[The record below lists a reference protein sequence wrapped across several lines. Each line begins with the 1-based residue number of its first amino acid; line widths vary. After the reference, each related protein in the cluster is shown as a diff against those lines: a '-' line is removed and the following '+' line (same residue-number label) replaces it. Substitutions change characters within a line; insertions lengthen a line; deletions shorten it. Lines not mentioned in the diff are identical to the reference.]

1 MDAKD
6 RRPVQLWAASRRW
19 KTNRFWP
26 MKNWCLGWDPKK
38 NAEFPPAFHPP
49 GKVSHWN
56 SENSIFFSFPFLSNI
71 RGVVLGALHVS
82 DSMPKGAEDPGIQ
95 TDQNCYVLLGSSGF
109 IYKSLKTIIRPLVP
123 SRKHSQENARIKKKH
138 LKISEPNLP
147 ARGVN

>member
-1 MDAKD
+1 
-6 RRPVQLWAASRRW
+6 
-19 KTNRFWP
+19 
-26 MKNWCLGWDPKK
+26 MKNGCLGWIPKK
-38 NAEFPPAFHPP
+38 CGISTSAFHP

-56 SENSIFFSFPFLSNI
+56 YENSHFFSFPFLSNI

-123 SRKHSQENARIKKKH
+123 SRKHSQENARMIKRNIWRYLNQIFLQEVLIKRWERAIYQLGLLFKSH
-138 LKISEPNLP
+138 LNTQ
-147 ARGVN
+147 